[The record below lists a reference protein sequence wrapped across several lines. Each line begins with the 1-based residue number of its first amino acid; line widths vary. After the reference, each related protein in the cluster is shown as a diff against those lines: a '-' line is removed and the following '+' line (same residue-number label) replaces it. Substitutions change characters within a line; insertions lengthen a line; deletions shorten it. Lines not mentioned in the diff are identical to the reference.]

1 MQKKIEKEEKKKQEK
16 NGGKKGILLLPS
28 LKFIQ
33 DELDDEAAKSEQ
45 FSEMGN
51 PNFIAEEEFNDNATY
66 DTEASHLQDN
76 VTVSS
81 YVSSGTKK
89 SNKSKSSKS
98 SRSSKSS
105 KKSKKSRRSSKGSSR
120 PTSAESHASSVNSS
134 KSSIKSSLPP
144 ESVDGNDEVDESKKN
159 PET

>member
-1 MQKKIEKEEKKKQEK
+1 MSLNEPEK
-16 NGGKKGILLLPS
+16 NGGKKGVLMLPS

-98 SRSSKSS
+98 SKSSRSSKSS

-120 PTSAESHASSVNSS
+120 PTSAASHASSVNSS

-144 ESVDGNDEVDESKKN
+144 ESVDGNDEVDESKKT